1 MASNVSITNSGMLFV
16 RTRYYDDV
24 KEVVVLQ
31 GAKVAKRFY
40 AERMEGRWIPNT
52 RYNRKGKIFLN
63 CSVCH
68 YGDCGDVMCFTSSIP
83 KFCPNCGAK
92 MSFEKGGGS

>member
-1 MASNVSITNSGMLFV
+1 MAKGEFGFGFDFDMELNIPLDFFNVTYANGKKVRYEKQISG
-16 RTRYYDDV
+16 
-24 KEVVVLQ
+24 E
-31 GAKVAKRFY
+31 
-40 AERMEGRWIPNT
+40 WIPNT

-92 MSFEKGGGS
+92 MSFGKGGGS